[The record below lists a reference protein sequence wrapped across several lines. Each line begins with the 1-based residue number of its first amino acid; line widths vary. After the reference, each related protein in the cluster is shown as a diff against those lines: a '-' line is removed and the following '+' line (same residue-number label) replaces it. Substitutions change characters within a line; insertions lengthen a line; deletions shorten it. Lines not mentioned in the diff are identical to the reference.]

1 MPVISTKPNAGQ
13 MNTVSHVSHLAASG
27 LVNTRV
33 PVGKD
38 GDMCAPVD
46 VLVSFV

>member
-27 LVNTRV
+27 LVNTDA
-33 PVGKD
+33 PVEKD
-38 GDMCAPVD
+38 GNMCGLVG
-46 VLVSFV
+46 VLVSSV